1 LLLRSFSSIKGS
13 SIKPVIYFSVIS
25 PVFYLRLVLPGET
38 ISSLT
43 ASSLLEDI
51 VDYISVDASLE
62 IDEVLHN

>member
-1 LLLRSFSSIKGS
+1 
-13 SIKPVIYFSVIS
+13 VIYFSVIS

-51 VDYISVDASLE
+51 VDYISADASLE
-62 IDEVLHN
+62 IEEVLHN